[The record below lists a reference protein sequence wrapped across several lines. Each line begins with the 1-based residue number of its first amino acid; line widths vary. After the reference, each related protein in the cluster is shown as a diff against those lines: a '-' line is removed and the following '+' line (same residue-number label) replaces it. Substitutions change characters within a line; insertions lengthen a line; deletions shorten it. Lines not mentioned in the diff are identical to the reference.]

1 MSFAATK
8 TITRKTAHLGGAAGV
23 RAI

>member
-1 MSFAATK
+1 MQFAATK
-8 TITRKTAHLGGAAGV
+8 TITRKTTHLGGAAGV

>member
-8 TITRKTAHLGGAAGV
+8 TITRKTTHLGGAAGV